1 MKGNI
6 TIEASYIFP
15 FCFLLIGIVCYLG
28 VSLYNRSVLKLT
40 AYECVLQ
47 TVQEYDD
54 ESSEA
59 YLMKIAE
66 EYGKQRAF
74 SIKELQVRVR
84 MTVSKITVT
93 YTASQ
98 SAFEIPIQVTAIYE
112 KTFPETMLRL
122 TKEKTGEN
130 HERNIET
137 GTE

>member
-1 MKGNI
+1 
-6 TIEASYIFP
+6 
-15 FCFLLIGIVCYLG
+15 
-28 VSLYNRSVLKLT
+28 
-40 AYECVLQ
+40 
-47 TVQEYDD
+47 
-54 ESSEA
+54 
-59 YLMKIAE
+59 MKIAE

-98 SAFEIPIQVTAIYE
+98 GAFEIPIQVTAIYE